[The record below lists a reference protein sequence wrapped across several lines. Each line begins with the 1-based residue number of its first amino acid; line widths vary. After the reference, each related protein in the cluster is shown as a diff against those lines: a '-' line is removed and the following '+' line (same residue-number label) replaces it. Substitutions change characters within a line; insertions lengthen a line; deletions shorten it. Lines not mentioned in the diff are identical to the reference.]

1 MARLWLVAC
10 GLRLGYFRR
19 PQVTC
24 CLKLGPS
31 CASTSKTCGQRFG
44 VPQAS
49 AKLFTPGKS
58 VRDRGTNSLTPGP
71 TGEVTPH
78 TPNALVVGP
87 GLKGVALCWVSTT
100 TPSTRKD
107 LRISIPQFLILY
119 KHLTIFCQE
128 DNIG

>member
-1 MARLWLVAC
+1 MAKLWLVAC
-10 GLRLGYFRR
+10 GLRLGYLRR

-24 CLKLGPS
+24 CLRLDAINNKPLDQVWAFIR
-31 CASTSKTCGQRFG
+31 CDQFTYRKFLRHFYSTATHLLDPRSSSHQ
-44 VPQAS
+44 
-49 AKLFTPGKS
+49 S
-58 VRDRGTNSLTPGP
+58 VLKMTT
-71 TGEVTPH
+71 VI
-78 TPNALVVGP
+78 GP

-100 TPSTRKD
+100 TPLTRKD